1 MTENDIKKHSVVLGE
16 GSGALFQPADS
27 DKTYVL
33 SARHVFYNEIKDE
46 RGGKKSEVKKE
57 ITLRFSDSQDEEKV
71 IEIRNGE
78 NYFEHSDSSID
89 AALLLIEDIEGYS
102 QIFIDNNTSSFN
114 GYNMAGFP
122 QSRRASDDK
131 YNKYK
136 ISDIISSDQNIL
148 SLRLEV
154 AHLSHSD
161 ISGFSGGGIIKF
173 NEDYLTICG
182 IQSRTPEED
191 CNGEISVVPIMRFI
205 EIAKQYNLPE
215 LLPSFLVN
223 FKFLQQ
229 AAFNFDA
236 GIDDEDISFTRLFLK
251 QKTEEVLSSD
261 ITPRFIKDYFTDR
274 LLIND
279 KDTLKLNDELIYIT
293 WLEFLTLMNI
303 VKDKT
308 CNISDLEDIF
318 CYLRLLY
325 RKTETDWLDTDFL
338 KDCLV
343 SNYDGLEENGT
354 VFIKTNNHPIK
365 SNIKHYKLDKGS
377 IIPRIDSLKSN
388 YENGT
393 LHSDVNN
400 ITNALSELKEFVFD
414 KYNFI
419 HFEYLKHFMLVENS
433 KNYKNFKKSN
443 ENELLTK
450 LKEEYGK
457 IFGI

>member
-1 MTENDIKKHSVVLGE
+1 MTENDIKKYSVILGE

-33 SARHVFYNEIKDE
+33 SARHVFYDEIKDE
-46 RGGKKSEVKKE
+46 RGGKKNEVKKE
-57 ITLRFSDSQDEEKV
+57 ITLRFADSQNEEKV
-71 IEIRNGE
+71 IEIKNGE
-78 NYFEHSDSSID
+78 NYFEHFESSID
-89 AALLLIEDIEGYS
+89 AAILLLPDIVGYN
-102 QIFIDNNTSSFN
+102 QIFIDSYTSSN

-122 QSRRASDDK
+122 ESRRASDDK

-136 ISDIISSDQNIL
+136 ISDIISSDQNVL

-173 NEDYLTICG
+173 HDDYLTICG

-205 EIAKQYNLPE
+205 EITRQHNLPE

-223 FKFLQQ
+223 FKFLKQS
-229 AAFNFDA
+229 AFNFDA

-274 LLIND
+274 LLINE
-279 KDTLKLNDELIYIT
+279 KDMLKLNDELIYIT
-293 WLEFLTLMNI
+293 WLEFLTLINI
-303 VKDKT
+303 VKDKA

-325 RKTETDWLDTDFL
+325 RKTDTDWLETDFL

-343 SNYDGLEENGT
+343 SNYDGLEDDGT
-354 VFIKTNNHPIK
+354 VFIKTNKPPIK

-393 LHSDVNN
+393 LNSDVNN
-400 ITNALSELKEFVFD
+400 ITNALSELKEFVFE

-433 KNYKNFKKSN
+433 ENYKTFKKSN
-443 ENELLTK
+443 ENELLIK

-457 IFGI
+457 VFGI

>member
-1 MTENDIKKHSVVLGE
+1 MTENDIKKYSVILGE
-16 GSGALFQPADS
+16 GSGVLFQPTDS

-33 SARHVFYNEIKDE
+33 SARHVFYDEIKDE
-46 RGGKKSEVKKE
+46 RGRKKSEVKKE
-57 ITLRFSDSQDEEKV
+57 ITLRFSDSQNEEKV
-71 IEIRNGE
+71 IEIKNGD
-78 NYFEHSDSSID
+78 NYFEHSESSID
-89 AALLLIEDIEGYS
+89 AAILLLPDIVGYN
-102 QIFIDNNTSSFN
+102 QIFIDNNTSSC

-122 QSRRASDDK
+122 ESRRAFDDK

-136 ISDIISSDQNIL
+136 ISDIISSDQNVL

-154 AHLSHSD
+154 AHLSHND

-182 IQSRTPEED
+182 IQSRTPEQD

-205 EIAKQYNLPE
+205 EIAKKHNLPE
-215 LLPSFLVN
+215 LFPSFLVN

-279 KDTLKLNDELIYIT
+279 KDMLKLNDELIYIT
-293 WLEFLTLMNI
+293 WLEFLTFINI
-303 VKDKT
+303 VRDNA
-308 CNISDLEDIF
+308 CSINDLEGIF
-318 CYLRLLY
+318 SYLRLLY

-343 SNYDGLEENGT
+343 SNYDGLEESGT
-354 VFIKTNNHPIK
+354 VFIKTNKLPSK
-365 SNIKHYKLDKGS
+365 QNIKHYRLDKGS
-377 IIPRIDSLKSN
+377 IVPRIDSLKSN

-400 ITNALSELKEFVFD
+400 ITNALSELKEFVFE

-433 KNYKNFKKSN
+433 ENYKIFKKSN
-443 ENELLTK
+443 ENELLIK

-457 IFGI
+457 VFGI